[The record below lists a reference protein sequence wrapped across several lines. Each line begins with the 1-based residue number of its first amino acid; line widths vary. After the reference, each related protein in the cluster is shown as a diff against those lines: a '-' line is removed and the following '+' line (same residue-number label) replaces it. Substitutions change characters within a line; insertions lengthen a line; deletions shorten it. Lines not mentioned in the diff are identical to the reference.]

1 MEDVGK
7 TVVVTRQ
14 ESEGAEEAANPT
26 KGVPLFQG
34 EGSEAVHTISVYRV
48 APVEE
53 GSLPG
58 GLPPEADEAMVF
70 TRYGGGIYKITAKGS
85 NGRIM
90 GTRTITISG
99 EPKFQSKEA
108 LRKYR
113 VQLGE
118 LPEERPAPPAPPPPA
133 PGLGIMELFALMS
146 KSQEQQM
153 QMMRIQIEAT
163 NAANAEREARARRE
177 AEERE
182 ARLRREAEE
191 SRERDRQ
198 FHAMMLTMVKADA
211 KTPSDGSSAVK
222 LLLQGLA
229 LGREL
234 HGESGP
240 TDPLSLLM
248 GNAPAIIEHLKG
260 MTGPGA
266 AAGPPALPPTTGP
279 RIVLTGESATRL
291 QAAIKTLMG
300 KGYSQEQATGLAEQ
314 AFGHTVQMLEQIPNA
329 APAAPPTTVG
339 QAASDLSTPASAPPP
354 PPPLAM
360 PDVRRNGTRARVRAT
375 R

>member
-163 NAANAEREARARRE
+163 NAANAER
-177 AEERE
+177 
-182 ARLRREAEE
+182 
-191 SRERDRQ
+191 
-198 FHAMMLTMVKADA
+198 
-211 KTPSDGSSAVK
+211 
-222 LLLQGLA
+222 
-229 LGREL
+229 
-234 HGESGP
+234 
-240 TDPLSLLM
+240 
-248 GNAPAIIEHLKG
+248 
-260 MTGPGA
+260 
-266 AAGPPALPPTTGP
+266 
-279 RIVLTGESATRL
+279 
-291 QAAIKTLMG
+291 
-300 KGYSQEQATGLAEQ
+300 
-314 AFGHTVQMLEQIPNA
+314 
-329 APAAPPTTVG
+329 
-339 QAASDLSTPASAPPP
+339 
-354 PPPLAM
+354 
-360 PDVRRNGTRARVRAT
+360 
-375 R
+375 